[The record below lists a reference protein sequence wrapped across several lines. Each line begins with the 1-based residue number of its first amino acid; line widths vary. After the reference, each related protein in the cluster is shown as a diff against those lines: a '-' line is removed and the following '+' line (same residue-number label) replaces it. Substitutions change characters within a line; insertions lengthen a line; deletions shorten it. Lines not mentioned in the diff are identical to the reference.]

1 MMVDALGDGA
11 GSLVV
16 QQMIPPGVD
25 VRIHCHRDERLGVIV
40 NVGYGG
46 VDADLIGDRTSR
58 LAPLSPASA
67 AAMLGETKVGGA
79 LVAAGLDSSPLVDVI
94 VLAAQ
99 LCADQHDV
107 DDLDLNPVI
116 VSDGHALVTDASV
129 RLVDRPD
136 DDGPIRRLG

>member
-1 MMVDALGDGA
+1 
-11 GSLVV
+11 
-16 QQMIPPGVD
+16 MIPPGID

-58 LAPLSPASA
+58 LAPLSPATA

-79 LVAAGLDSSPLVDVI
+79 LAAAGLDSSPLVDVI

-116 VSDGHALVTDASV
+116 VSDGRALVTDANV
-129 RLVDRPD
+129 RLIDRPD